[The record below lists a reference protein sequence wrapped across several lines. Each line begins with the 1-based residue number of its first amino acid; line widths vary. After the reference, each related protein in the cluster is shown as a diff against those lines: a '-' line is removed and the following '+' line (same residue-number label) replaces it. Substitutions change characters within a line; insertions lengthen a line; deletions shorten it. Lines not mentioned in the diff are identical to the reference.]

1 LKLDLINDHL
11 AGKEMEIGR
20 YYQRAGQWLAA
31 TYHFRA
37 VVDKYQTS
45 SQTPE
50 ALERLVECD
59 LALGLPEEARKSAAV
74 LGANFAD
81 TYWYRQSLR
90 LLIKEQQQTR
100 QTASRK

>member
-1 LKLDLINDHL
+1 
-11 AGKEMEIGR
+11 MEIGR

-74 LGANFAD
+74 LGANFPD

-100 QTASRK
+100 RTASSK